1 MNLKIIGSDCS
12 NGMKIMKNLK
22 KVTKELKINLDV
34 EQVPISKKDKYNIKV
49 VPTII
54 LNDEKIYEG
63 SVPTERELIKI
74 LKEINV

>member
-22 KVTKELKINLDV
+22 KVTKELKIDLDV

-54 LNDEKIYEG
+54 LNDEKIAEG
-63 SVPTERELIKI
+63 SVPTERELMKI